1 MDPLRFEQSTAGRT
15 IKVPESDSAY
25 WAFVPNPLPPS
36 VSMDSELV
44 AGISSADRA
53 LGRLGGVGEMF
64 ANPRLLVKPFVH
76 REAVSSSRI
85 EGTLTGLSELY
96 AFEASGITGPDAA
109 GDEPDAREVLNYV
122 LATEYGIQQVKRGPP
137 GIELIC
143 ELHKRLLRGVSDL
156 RMKPGELRDCQ
167 NWIGPPGSTK
177 YDASYVP
184 PPVGEMQE
192 CLARFENY
200 VRGGNTLPP
209 LIRLGLVHYQF
220 EAIHPFTDG
229 NGRIGRLL
237 ISLLAVN
244 WGLLTAPLLY
254 LSPYF
259 ELNRDEYYQRLRAV
273 SERGQW
279 REWLLYFL
287 RGVTL
292 QSQDTA
298 LRARKLLDLQARW
311 RDQLMATRAP
321 ARLLK
326 LIDRLFDTPYIT
338 IPRARK
344 LLGVTH
350 RAAANSVRKLV
361 AGKILRRVET
371 QGRLQMFVAQEI
383 LDTIGEPEPE
393 RVIDTHSA

>member
-1 MDPLRFEQSTAGRT
+1 MDPLRFEESTAGRT
-15 IKVPESDSAY
+15 IKVPDGESAY
-25 WAFVPNPLPPS
+25 WAFVPNPLPPP
-36 VSMDSELV
+36 VNLVSELV
-44 AGISSADRA
+44 TEISNADRA
-53 LGRLGGVGEMF
+53 LGRLSGVGEML
-64 ANPRLLVKPFVH
+64 ANPRLLVRPFVH

-85 EGTLTGLSELY
+85 EGTHTDLAGLY
-96 AFEASGITGPDAA
+96 AFEASGKAGRDSADGDA
-109 GDEPDAREVLNYV
+109 DAREVLNYV
-122 LATEYGIQQVKRGPP
+122 LATEYGIQQVRRGPP
-137 GIELIC
+137 GIELIR
-143 ELHKRLLRGVSDL
+143 ELHKRLLRGATDR
-156 RMKPGELRDCQ
+156 RMKPGELRDGQ

-184 PPVGEMQE
+184 PPVDEMLE

-200 VRGGNTLPP
+200 VRGGNSLPP

-220 EAIHPFTDG
+220 EAIHPFADG
-229 NGRIGRLL
+229 NGRIGRLI
-237 ISLLAVN
+237 ISLLAVS

-259 ELNRDEYYQRLRAV
+259 ELNRDEYYRRLRAV

-279 REWLLYFL
+279 LEWLLFFL

-298 LRARKLLDLQARW
+298 LRVRKLLDLQARW

-321 ARLLK
+321 AKLLK
-326 LIDRLFDTPYIT
+326 LIDKLFETPYIT
-338 IPRARK
+338 IPRAQK

-371 QGRLQMFVAQEI
+371 PGRLQMFVAQEV
-383 LDTIGEPEPE
+383 LDSIGEPAH
-393 RVIDTHSA
+393 RG